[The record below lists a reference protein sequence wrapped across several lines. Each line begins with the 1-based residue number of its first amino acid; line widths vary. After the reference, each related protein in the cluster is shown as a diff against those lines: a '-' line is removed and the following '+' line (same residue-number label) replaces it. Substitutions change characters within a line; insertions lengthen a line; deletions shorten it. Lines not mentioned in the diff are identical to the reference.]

1 MRPPERET
9 LDPAAFR
16 RVLGQFTTGVTV
28 LTARAGPVV
37 HGMTANAVTSASLE
51 PLLVVCAIDR
61 RARMLEL
68 VGMGGR
74 FAINILA
81 AGREGLARRFAGTA
95 AADAGEEATIRFWPT
110 APDEPPILVG
120 AIAAV
125 RCDVERQYD
134 AGDHV
139 LVLGRVTELYGSA
152 GRDEPLVFFR
162 GRYRRL
168 RSVPGGAQGPVEELL
183 PEGLRLH
190 YDEW

>member
-1 MRPPERET
+1 MRPPDRER
-9 LDPAAFR
+9 LDPTSFR
-16 RVLGQFTTGVTV
+16 RVLGQFATGVTV

-37 HGMTANAVTSASLE
+37 HGMTANAVASASLE

-68 VGMGGR
+68 VRPGGR
-74 FAINILA
+74 FAVSILA
-81 AGREGLARRFAGTA
+81 AGTEELARRFAGTA
-95 AADAGEEATIRFWPT
+95 APVGGEATSIRFWPT
-110 APDEPPILVG
+110 APDAPPILVG
-120 AIAAV
+120 AMAAL

-139 LVLGRVTELYGSA
+139 LVLGRVTDLYGSA
-152 GRDEPLVFFR
+152 GREEPLLFFR
-162 GRYRRL
+162 GHYRRM
-168 RSVPGGAQGPVEELL
+168 RSVPAGGEGPAEELL

>member
-1 MRPPERET
+1 MRPPERES

-16 RVLGQFTTGVTV
+16 RVLGHFATGVTV

-37 HGMTANAVTSASLE
+37 HGMTANAVASASLE
-51 PLLVVCAIDR
+51 PPLVVCAIDR

-68 VGMGGR
+68 VGPGGR

-81 AGREGLARRFAGTA
+81 AGREALARRFAGTA
-95 AADAGEEATIRFWPT
+95 PPGAEDATIRFWPT

-120 AIAAV
+120 ALAAV
-125 RCDVERQYD
+125 RCGVERQYE

-139 LVLGRVTELYGSA
+139 LVLGRVTALYGSV

-168 RSVPGGAQGPVEELL
+168 RSVPGGAEGPVEELL
-183 PEGLRLH
+183 PAGLRLH